1 MGFSRQGYW
10 SDLPF
15 PSPGDLSN
23 PGIELKSPALQADSL
38 STELPGSQYKGL
50 HLRGNYSLT
59 RGRMIKVSKN
69 AFMNC
74 DMEDSGKEPGG
85 GAGRLT

>member
-1 MGFSRQGYW
+1 MVFLVILNSVQFSSSLNCFRLFVTPWTAALQASLSMGFSRQGYW

-38 STELPGSQYKGL
+38 STELPG
-50 HLRGNYSLT
+50 
-59 RGRMIKVSKN
+59 
-69 AFMNC
+69 
-74 DMEDSGKEPGG
+74 
-85 GAGRLT
+85 